1 VVKACLFGS
10 LDLTPD
16 TGRRVAEERLEGMG
30 VVVADVVA
38 EEARKSA
45 KLLVGVARFELATPS
60 SRTRCA
66 TRLRYTPLPL
76 ATLL

>member
-1 VVKACLFGS
+1 
-10 LDLTPD
+10 
-16 TGRRVAEERLEGMG
+16 MG